1 MRDASQRQ
9 EASTT
14 PRTKSAVRQN
24 GAATFSLFEDGWAT
38 RIPGRATRA
47 PTPQA
52 KAFGRIPENCPLGS
66 FLNGIPPHRFES
78 WQHKTCSIAA
88 VTNLYAFRCLKMAGP
103 PGFEP
108 GLRAPKTPVLPL
120 HHGPVRKRRAE
131 PVLEKSVVGR
141 EGIEPAALGLKVPCS
156 TS

>member
-1 MRDASQRQ
+1 MAFVTRMSILQELPRAVQNISQLLEKFFEKAEQENYPNAAFARRTARSRQ
-9 EASTT
+9 VPHIALKQRR
-14 PRTKSAVRQN
+14 RTSVRKPKAERQDGMHDGFAAAIKNAVRR
-24 GAATFSLFEDGWAT
+24 T
-38 RIPGRATRA
+38 
-47 PTPQA
+47 
-52 KAFGRIPENCPLGS
+52 AFN
-66 FLNGIPPHRFES
+66 
-78 WQHKTCSIAA
+78 T
-88 VTNLYAFRCLKMAGP
+88 MAGP

>member
-1 MRDASQRQ
+1 MRITSQHQDAPNEKAPFVRTAQQRW
-9 EASTT
+9 
-14 PRTKSAVRQN
+14 KN
-24 GAATFSLFEDGWAT
+24 GWAT

-52 KAFGRIPENCPLGS
+52 KAFGRIPKNCPLGS
-66 FLNGIPPHRFES
+66 FLDGIPPHRFEP
-78 WQHKTCSIAA
+78 WWHKTHLAIA
-88 VTNLYAFRCLKMAGP
+88 VTNLYAFRCRKMAGP

>member
-1 MRDASQRQ
+1 MRITSQHQDASNEKARSDKRRNNAEKWLGHQD
-9 EASTT
+9 SW
-14 PRTKSAVRQN
+14 PRYARP
-24 GAATFSLFEDGWAT
+24 D
-38 RIPGRATRA
+38 
-47 PTPQA
+47 PQA
-52 KAFGRIPENCPLGS
+52 KAFGRIPKNCPLGS
-66 FLNGIPPHRFES
+66 FLNGIQPHRFEP
-78 WQHKTCSIAA
+78 WWHKTHFAIAA
-88 VTNLYAFRCLKMAGP
+88 TNLYAFRCWKMAGP